1 MRLNCGVPSFATT
14 LRCMDTGQTV
24 THAIVC
30 KQRLLLHGK
39 GCLCLTLSNDVV
51 RVHILLLLMWLVSHS
66 QSDLGDAGQ
75 NLRKHTLL
83 NTGAEHQHSK
93 YGISS
98 CLRSSE
104 AHVSVL

>member
-1 MRLNCGVPSFATT
+1 MH
-14 LRCMDTGQTV
+14 TGQTV

-39 GCLCLTLSNDVV
+39 GCLCLTLGNDVV

-75 NLRKHTLL
+75 NLRKHTCSTLVL
-83 NTGAEHQHSK
+83 NISTASMGSALALGAQK
-93 YGISS
+93 
-98 CLRSSE
+98 LM
-104 AHVSVL
+104 